1 MKLEDCEEAFEAIKA
16 ATGKIL
22 FQRSRTKEKVR
33 QRGLFGMEMCA
44 IEISEKTEKRLEKLR
59 RKGETYDELLE
70 RLINFYLE
78 KGKE

>member
-1 MKLEDCEEAFEAIKA
+1 
-16 ATGKIL
+16 
-22 FQRSRTKEKVR
+22 
-33 QRGLFGMEMCA
+33 MEMCA